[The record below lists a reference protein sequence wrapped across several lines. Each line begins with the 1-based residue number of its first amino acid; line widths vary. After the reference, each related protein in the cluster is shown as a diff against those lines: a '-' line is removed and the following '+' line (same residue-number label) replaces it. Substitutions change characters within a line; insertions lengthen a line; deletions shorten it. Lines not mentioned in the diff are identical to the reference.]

1 MARRA
6 YSKPDTLE
14 HLFNS
19 KYDPAASQD
28 EIPFTRQ
35 DVYDAILATGGEVP
49 LNLNNFVKDLV
60 RTGNPDPRSPSARD
74 AGYYLREGSHS
85 GSMGVFFRSSG
96 PVGGA
101 IAVHCPPELKA
112 KTIKV
117 SFPPEIFDLIRP
129 DEGGVLAAL
138 EYGHLLDD
146 FFGVSKGTVK
156 RVQSPVKV
164 QPHEL
169 DSFFVMT
176 SGDKRIPIACE
187 AKSKGRD
194 AINLNQIVGIAAATL
209 QRLMEKDMPGVIPIG
224 VKILSNGDIHVV
236 EFPLC
241 TMADLLMLKSKL
253 NAASVTRQ
261 ARYRLSQK
269 PPKW

>member
-1 MARRA
+1 MARRT
-6 YSKPDTLE
+6 YSKPDALE
-14 HLFNS
+14 HIFEN
-19 KYDPAASQD
+19 KYDPNDPQH

-35 DVYDAILATGGEVP
+35 EVYDAILATGGEVP

-60 RTGNPDPRSPSARD
+60 RTGNADPRSPSARD

-96 PVGGA
+96 PSSGA
-101 IAVHCPPELKA
+101 IAVNCPPELEA
-112 KTIKV
+112 KTIQV
-117 SFPPEIFDLIRP
+117 VFPPETFDLIRP
-129 DEGGVLAAL
+129 DEGGVLAVL

-146 FFGVSKGTVK
+146 FFGVLKGTVK

-169 DSFFVMT
+169 DSFFVMQRD
-176 SGDKRIPIACE
+176 DKRIPIACE
-187 AKSKGRD
+187 AKSKGND

-209 QRLMEKDMPGVIPIG
+209 QRLLEKDMPGVIPIG
-224 VKILSNGDIHVV
+224 VKILPNSDIYIA

-241 TMADLLMLKSKL
+241 TMADLLDLKSKL
-253 NAASVTRQ
+253 NATSVTRQ
-261 ARYRLSQK
+261 ARYRLSPK

>member
-1 MARRA
+1 MARRT
-6 YSKPDTLE
+6 YSKRDALE
-14 HLFNS
+14 HIFNE
-19 KYDPAASQD
+19 KYDPNDPQE

-35 DVYDAILATGGEVP
+35 EVHDAILATGGEVP

-60 RTGNPDPRSPSARD
+60 RTGNSDPRSPSAHD

-96 PVGGA
+96 PAGGA

-112 KTIKV
+112 KTMQV
-117 SFPPEIFDLIRP
+117 AFPPETFDLIRP

-146 FFGVSKGTVK
+146 FFGVLKGTVK

-169 DSFFVMT
+169 DSFFVMK
-176 SGDKRIPIACE
+176 SDDKRIPIACE
-187 AKSKGRD
+187 AKSKGND
-194 AINLNQIVGIAAATL
+194 AINLNQIVGIAATTL

-224 VKILSNGDIHVV
+224 VKILSNGDIYIV
-236 EFPLC
+236 EFPMC
-241 TMADLLMLKSKL
+241 TMDDLLVLKSKL
-253 NAASVTRQ
+253 NATSVTRQ
-261 ARYRLSQK
+261 ARYRLSPK

>member
-1 MARRA
+1 MARRT

-14 HLFNS
+14 HIFSS
-19 KYDPAASQD
+19 KYDPDVPQD

-35 DVYDAILATGGEVP
+35 EVYDAILATGGDVP

-60 RTGNPDPRSPSARD
+60 RTGNADPRSSSARD
-74 AGYYLREGSHS
+74 AGYFLREGSHS

-96 PVGGA
+96 PAGA
-101 IAVHCPPELKA
+101 IIAVNCTPELKA
-112 KTIKV
+112 KTIQV
-117 SFPPEIFDLIRP
+117 AFPPETFDLIRP

-146 FFGVSKGTVK
+146 FFDLPIGTVK

-169 DSFFVMT
+169 DSFFVMQRE
-176 SGDKRIPIACE
+176 GQRIPIACE

-209 QRLMEKDMPGVIPIG
+209 QRLMENDMPGVIPIG
-224 VKILSNGDIHVV
+224 VKILSDGDICIVA
-236 EFPLC
+236 FPMC
-241 TMADLLMLKSKL
+241 TIADLLILKSKL
-253 NAASVTRQ
+253 TATSVTRQ
-261 ARYRLSQK
+261 ARYRLSPK